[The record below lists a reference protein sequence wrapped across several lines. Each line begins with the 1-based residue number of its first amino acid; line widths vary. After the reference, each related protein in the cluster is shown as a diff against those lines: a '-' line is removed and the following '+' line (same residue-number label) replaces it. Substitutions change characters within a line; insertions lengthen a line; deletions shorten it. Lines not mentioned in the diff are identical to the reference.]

1 MSNPFINTLTLEQ
14 KKVFESRSQS
24 KKEAEMF
31 FLPLYGSRI
40 TSVIIANVMNGYSNR
55 FHKSAQSFEEA
66 WTELGYQTV
75 AEIIFRAV
83 NCLPC
88 KEKDKG
94 ELSEFI
100 KKATEKSVT

>member
-1 MSNPFINTLTLEQ
+1 
-14 KKVFESRSQS
+14 
-24 KKEAEMF
+24 
-31 FLPLYGSRI
+31 
-40 TSVIIANVMNGYSNR
+40 MNGYSNR